1 MRKLPRI
8 RAKADFVVAFYKST
22 AIFMFL
28 LGIFLVLFG
37 YFLNQSYFLKFTID
51 NKLTPSALQK
61 IKNIKVFLIT
71 AGFIVLSLFFLFK
84 YRKNHILSFISRK
97 KVLLQ
102 NLTLL
107 FLTIFIV
114 IIILELSIRVIL
126 SKEVKY
132 NFPPGLEEFSRKYI
146 FLNKEGYRDI
156 ERTYNKDKNTIRIVV
171 LGDSFT
177 FGSGIKNV
185 NDRYSKKLEKI
196 LNNKSKKIDY
206 EVLNFGKPGVDTEFE
221 IKILKNEALRYD
233 PDIII
238 VGYVLNDFRDKD
250 AIKAKKG
257 LNTYFF
263 WLDIYLRR
271 YSYLYHFTN
280 KGFNIAFE
288 ATGFRKSYYQTIIDA
303 FNSENN
309 KEFNKLYFKE
319 LKELSQNNNAT
330 LIIVVFPF
338 IYKLDDY
345 PFAMPHGFIAQ
356 AGDEYGITVLD
367 LLPYFKNLDEKK
379 LIANRYDNH
388 PNELGHQIAADAI
401 YEKLIK
407 LKIVQ

>member
-37 YFLNQSYFLKFTID
+37 YFLNQSFFLKFTID
-51 NKLTPSALQK
+51 NKITPSALQK
-61 IKNIKVFLIT
+61 IQNIKVFIVIV
-71 AGFIVLSLFFLFK
+71 GSIVLAISLLFK
-84 YRKNHILSFISRK
+84 FYKKKIIKFITIK
-97 KVLLQ
+97 KVLFQ

-107 FLTIFIV
+107 LLTIFF
-114 IIILELSIRVIL
+114 IIILLEFAIRIALPKDVE
-126 SKEVKY
+126 S
-132 NFPPGLEEFSRKYI
+132 NFPPGVPKFYEKHVS
-146 FLNKEGYRDI
+146 LNKDSYRDT
-156 ERTYNKDKNTIRIVV
+156 EHSYYKAKNTIRIVG

-177 FGSGIKNV
+177 FGSGIKNI
-185 NDRYSKKLEKI
+185 NDTYLKKLEKL
-196 LNNKSKKIDY
+196 LNQKSRDNNY

-238 VGYVLNDFRDKD
+238 VGYVLNDFRDID
-250 AIKAKKG
+250 SIKAKKDS
-257 LNTYFF
+257 NIYFF

-280 KGFNIAFE
+280 KGFNIALE
-288 ATGFRKSYYQTIIDA
+288 ATGLRKSYYQTIIDA

-319 LKELSQNNNAT
+319 LKDISKNNNAT

-338 IYKLDDY
+338 IHKLNDY
-345 PFAMPHGFIAQ
+345 QFTMPHGFIAQ
-356 AGDEYGITVLD
+356 AGDEYGIIVLD
-367 LLPYFKNLDEKK
+367 LLPYFKNIDGKK
-379 LIANRYDNH
+379 LIASRYDNH

-407 LKIVQ
+407 LKLVR